1 MVDSVSMGS
10 VVQLAARG
18 DEFAWNDIVREYTPL
33 LASVCRRYGL
43 SKVDS
48 EDVRG
53 RVWMHLLTNIRCLRE
68 PAALPGWLRTTTRRE
83 CHHMLLGR
91 PRQGTFY
98 EEQEVAGT
106 DSPSDARLLA
116 EEQRILLQQAVDGL
130 AETDRRL
137 LAMLFSDPPKSYAEI
152 SLTLDMPV
160 GAIGPTRQ
168 RILKRLRRAEVW
180 RDYRPT
186 V

>member
-1 MVDSVSMGS
+1 MMNSVGS

-18 DEFAWNDIVREYTPL
+18 DEFAWHDIVLEYTPL

-43 SKVDS
+43 SRVDS

-53 RVWMHLLTNIRCLRE
+53 RVWLHLLTSIRGIRE

-83 CHHMLLGR
+83 CQMLLGR
-91 PRQGTFY
+91 PVQGTLR
-98 EEQEVAGT
+98 EEQDMAAVE
-106 DSPSDARLLA
+106 SQSDARLLA

-130 AETDRRL
+130 ADKDRRL
-137 LAMLFSDPPKSYAEI
+137 LAMLFSDPPVSYAEI

-168 RILKRLRRAEVW
+168 RILKRLRHADVW
-180 RDYRPT
+180 QDYRPT

>member
-1 MVDSVSMGS
+1 MLDSVSIGS

-43 SKVDS
+43 SKVDA

-53 RVWMHLLTNIRCLRE
+53 RVWMHLLTNIMRLRE

-83 CHHMLLGR
+83 CQMLLGR
-91 PRQGTFY
+91 PVQGTLRD
-98 EEQEVAGT
+98 ELDVAASE
-106 DSPSDARLLA
+106 SPSDARLLA

-137 LAMLFSDPPKSYAEI
+137 LAMLFADPPKSYAEI